1 MHEQTQHES
10 RKQANGCQKVGGG
23 GVGMKKK
30 KRHYLRKVLCP
41 EYMKNSENPIKAYKD
56 THQNG

>member
-23 GVGMKKK
+23 GVGMRKKK
-30 KRHYLRKVLCP
+30 KKKKAL
-41 EYMKNSENPIKAYKD
+41 SEE
-56 THQNG
+56 GLVS